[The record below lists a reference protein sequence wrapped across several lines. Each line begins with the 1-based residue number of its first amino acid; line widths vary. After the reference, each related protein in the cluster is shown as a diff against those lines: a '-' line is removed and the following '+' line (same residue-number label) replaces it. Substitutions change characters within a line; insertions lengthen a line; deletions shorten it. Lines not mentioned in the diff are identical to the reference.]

1 MPQVRNAQQATS
13 VALAFLGRYY
23 YFVQPKG
30 AKKTN
35 GAWEVKADVGLTKEI
50 VATVQ
55 IDATTGEITSYE
67 FPVKPQKR

>member
-1 MPQVRNAQQATS
+1 MPQVRNAQQATA
-13 VALAFLGRYY
+13 VALAFLGRY

-35 GAWEVKADVGLTKEI
+35 GAWEVKADVGLTDEI

-55 IDATTGEITSYE
+55 IEATTGKITSYE